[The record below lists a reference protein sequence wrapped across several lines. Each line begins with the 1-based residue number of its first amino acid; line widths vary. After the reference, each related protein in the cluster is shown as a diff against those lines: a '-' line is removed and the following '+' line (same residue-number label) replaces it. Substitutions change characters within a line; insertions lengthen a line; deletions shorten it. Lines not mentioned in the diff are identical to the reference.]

1 MTYNGTTYYYV
12 TNLQGDVLHI
22 LNSSKQVVASY
33 SYDPYGKVLTTTGSM
48 ASTLGADNPLRY
60 RGYVY
65 DSETGFYYLQ
75 SRYYDPTIGRFINE
89 DALVSTGYGILGLN
103 MFAYCNNNPASFA
116 DSSGYS
122 LRPSTVAINDSGRGV
137 DHGDGYDTPEDAAV
151 AFANEYY
158 HITENYGNEVGAI
171 IVCFYKN
178 GTARYTYD
186 MVTYG
191 NQIKVKIN
199 ISAYLGD
206 YVHNGAMI
214 VGDIHTHATSKEFSD
229 PDIDAYRDMRDHF
242 PNHKIYLAGYDW
254 RVYWYNM
261 SQNIGEDIGGFV
273 PKWGLVLAGSAASTS
288 VITRYHSV
296 H

>member
-1 MTYNGTTYYYV
+1 MKEFSCKTKIV
-12 TNLQGDVLHI
+12 TGEGCLSCLGEMGIEGLFLVT
-22 LNSSKQVVASY
+22 
-33 SYDPYGKVLTTTGSM
+33 DPY
-48 ASTLGADNPLRY
+48 
-60 RGYVY
+60 
-65 DSETGFYYLQ
+65 
-75 SRYYDPTIGRFINE
+75 
-89 DALVSTGYGILGLN
+89 
-103 MFAYCNNNPASFA
+103 
-116 DSSGYS
+116 
-122 LRPSTVAINDSGRGV
+122 
-137 DHGDGYDTPEDAAV
+137 
-151 AFANEYY
+151 
-158 HITENYGNEVGAI
+158 
-171 IVCFYKN
+171 FYKN